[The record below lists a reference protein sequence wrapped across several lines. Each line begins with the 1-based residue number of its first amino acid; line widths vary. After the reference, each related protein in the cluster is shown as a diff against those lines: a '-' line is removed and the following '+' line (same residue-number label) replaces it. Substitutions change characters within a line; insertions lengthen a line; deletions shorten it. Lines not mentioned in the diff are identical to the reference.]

1 MSRQTPL
8 EQVVQLEC
16 NLDDMSGEELGY
28 ALERLL
34 EAGALDAWFTPIQM
48 KKNRPAVMLSV
59 LCRPEA
65 AERLREALLVHTST
79 LGVRWHTMERE
90 IAARDVRQVATPWGR
105 VRCKL
110 KLLGG
115 QVVSVKPEYEDC
127 ASLAREHDLPL
138 QLVIKTA
145 LLQYQQQYQHSQQDA
160 RGQQDAQGQ
169 IAMANGRATHERTQE
184 R

>member
-1 MSRQTPL
+1 MDKGCAL

-16 NLDDMSGEELGY
+16 NLDDMSGEELGH

-48 KKNRPAVMLSV
+48 KKNRPAVLLSV
-59 LCRPEA
+59 LCMPES
-65 AERLREALLVHTST
+65 AERLRQVLLTHTST
-79 LGVRWHTMERE
+79 LGVRWRAMERE
-90 IAARDVRQVATPWGR
+90 IAGREVREVATPWGR

-127 ASLAREHDLPL
+127 ADLARKHDLPL

-145 LLQYQQQYQHSQQDA
+145 LLRYDQDE
-160 RGQQDAQGQ
+160 RGLAEDTG
-169 IAMANGRATHERTQE
+169 E
-184 R
+184 